1 MTRHKETPSLSK
13 KPPVYVLYILSA
25 LTFFLVWY
33 FFLFCL
39 VFRDNKRHKRSDH
52 VSLLGRKG
60 DNRSNNDDGKC
71 KASVASTRDGGC
83 GQRNR
88 GVRQRAGST
97 VLASEKV
104 WKQARAVVKL
114 WVMFDIAE
122 VILWG
127 ATFAYILMGE
137 RCPNGQYEGWCVPII
152 LVPLHV
158 EAYILF
164 RCTAYNMSTGAAC
177 GLAVAFSVS
186 AFFGIKDLHVS
197 RMFRW
202 TQT

>member
-25 LTFFLVWY
+25 LTFFPVWY
-33 FFLFCL
+33 FFLFRPAFCGK
-39 VFRDNKRHKRSDH
+39 KRHKHSDYIP
-52 VSLLGRKG
+52 LLGRD
-60 DNRSNNDDGKC
+60 DNETDDDRTHDTGPMWEK
-71 KASVASTRDGGC
+71 
-83 GQRNR
+83 R
-88 GVRQRAGST
+88 GLRRRAGST
-97 VLASEKV
+97 VLVSEEDLKQVRAIVKV
-104 WKQARAVVKL
+104 
-114 WVMFDIAE
+114 WVMFDMAGL
-122 VILWG
+122 ILWSV
-127 ATFAYILMGE
+127 AFAYILTGK
-137 RCPNGQYEGWCVPII
+137 RCPNGQYEGWCVPVI
-152 LVPLHV
+152 LVPLYAGV
-158 EAYILF
+158 YILF